1 MQADALVFMG
11 AGTLLI
17 FMGLASIALSKNLVK
32 TIMSFQVILFG
43 ANLALFSSGLGT
55 ETRLTV
61 DTFVLLSI
69 TIGAAVEAVGLAIVL
84 GVHRKYGTL
93 DPTKVRRLKE

>member
-11 AGTLLI
+11 TGTLLV

-32 TIMSFQVILFG
+32 TIMSFQAVLFG
-43 ANLALFSSGLGT
+43 ANLALFASGLGSGA
-55 ETRLTV
+55 RLSV

-93 DPTKVRRLKE
+93 DPSKVRKLRD

>member
-1 MQADALVFMG
+1 MT

-17 FMGLASIALSKNLVK
+17 FMGIASISLSKNLVK
-32 TIMSFQVILFG
+32 TIMSFQIVLFG
-43 ANLALFSSGLGT
+43 ANLALFASGLGS

-69 TIGAAVEAVGLAIVL
+69 TIGAAVEAVGLALVL

-93 DPTKVRRLKE
+93 NPSKVRKLRK

>member
-1 MQADALVFMG
+1 MQADALVLMTTGTILVFMG
-11 AGTLLI
+11 I
-17 FMGLASIALSKNLVK
+17 ASIALSKNLVK
-32 TIMSFQVILFG
+32 TIMSFQVVLFG
-43 ANLALFSSGLGT
+43 ANLALFASGLGT
-55 ETRLTV
+55 DARLTS

-93 DPTKVRRLKE
+93 DPSKVRKLKE

>member
-1 MQADALVFMG
+1 LQVDALVFMT

-17 FMGLASIALSKNLVK
+17 FMGIASISLSKNLVK
-32 TIMSFQVILFG
+32 TIMSFQIVLFG
-43 ANLALFSSGLGT
+43 ANLALFASGLGS

-93 DPTKVRRLKE
+93 NPSKVRKLRK